1 MQYQTLY
8 SFRKTNLNI
17 RDRIVKDINSINTV
31 TELKI
36 FNLVQKMQMNEITLM
51 NIKNVSKQDSILG
64 LNFKPKCQR
73 GNRPP
78 EGERESHL
86 SHMKP

>member
-1 MQYQTLY
+1 
-8 SFRKTNLNI
+8 
-17 RDRIVKDINSINTV
+17 VKDINSINTV

-64 LNFKPKCQR
+64 LNFKPKC
-73 GNRPP
+73 
-78 EGERESHL
+78 
-86 SHMKP
+86 